1 MIKKR
6 EKNKKIIILYLLFSL
21 IICYL
26 VLRNIQ
32 SLNSITIIPDEF
44 GYWYAGAV
52 FAGLDWREVA
62 YLNPYY
68 GFGYGILL
76 CPLFLFF
83 DDAVLMYRIAIGYN
97 AVFMVLSFILGVRIM
112 DNLKFN
118 IRKEWKLIFSFSATA
133 YSNLIFQSQTTQ
145 VECLLNFLF
154 WLTLYILINIIQRHR
169 LLDYICMSLIC
180 GYMYAVHMRSLGVVF
195 TSAVTLLLFASQ
207 NKKLWKKT
215 FIYLSLLLV
224 MFFLIN
230 FIKINLK
237 SNTYAPLPP
246 YQSEFQNEDNILP
259 ELNENI
265 SVNAKVNDYASVM
278 QSVMQIFSVDGLLKL
293 FINIIG
299 KVYYL
304 FASSLFLV
312 FYALLALCRRIYS
325 GAHKIINKQ
334 KNSIAFWVSCYLV
347 LSLLFAVGI
356 ASIFLLNYNRQDMIV
371 YGRYTEYV
379 IGPFLV
385 LGLYMLLK
393 RKVPI
398 KLVCFGYIFE
408 TIIAYIIQYII
419 ITGELK
425 QYLDNNAVGLV
436 HKIIYLFGNLGS
448 EKFAISILILIF
460 LQSIVVFFLFNI
472 KKKWTSFIAVILC
485 TLIWIQDGNEV
496 YKHNILRQQT
506 ELMDTIDLAQYLQIN
521 ATEKD
526 IYYVDEYVPY
536 IIIDYIQFQ
545 LLKHPVKVITAND
558 LQHKIKNG
566 YYLIPNTSELLHM
579 KENSCIKTCNKF
591 KLYYFE

>member
-1 MIKKR
+1 MIKKWA
-6 EKNKKIIILYLLFSL
+6 KNKKILFLYLFFII

-26 VLRNIQ
+26 VLRNIH
-32 SLNSITIIPDEF
+32 SLNSITIISDEF

-97 AVFMVLSFILGVRIM
+97 AVFMTFSFILGVRVM
-112 DNLKFN
+112 TKLKFQ
-118 IRKEWKLIFSFSATA
+118 IQKEWMLVISFLTTV

-154 WLTLYILINIIQRHR
+154 WLTLYFLVNIIQRQR
-169 LLDYICMSLIC
+169 LWDYICMSLIC
-180 GYMYAVHMRSLGVVF
+180 GYMYAVHMRSIGVVF
-195 TSAVTLLLFASQ
+195 TSAITLILFASQ

-215 FIYLSLLLV
+215 LLYLILLLI
-224 MFFLIN
+224 MFVLVN
-230 FIKINLK
+230 CVKSNLK
-237 SNTYAPLPP
+237 NYTYAPLPL
-246 YQSEFQNEDNILP
+246 YQSEVQNDNNIFS
-259 ELNENI
+259 ELNEDRTI
-265 SVNAKVNDYASVM
+265 NAKVNDYESVM
-278 QSVMQIFSVDGLLKL
+278 QSVIQIFSVNGILKL

-299 KVYYL
+299 KIYYL

-312 FYALLALCRRIYS
+312 FYASLALFRYIYY
-325 GAHKIINKQ
+325 GIHKIKKNQ
-334 KNSIAFWVSCYLV
+334 KNSTYFWISIYLV
-347 LSLLFAVGI
+347 VSVLSAIGI
-356 ASIFLLNYNRQDMIV
+356 ASIFLLNYHRQDMIV

-385 LGLYMLLK
+385 LGFYILLK
-393 RKVPI
+393 YKVSI
-398 KLVCFGYIFE
+398 KLICFGYIFE
-408 TIIAYIIQYII
+408 TIIAYIVQYII
-419 ITGELK
+419 TTGEFK

-436 HKIIYLFGNLGS
+436 NKIIYLFGDLGS

-460 LQSIVVFFLFNI
+460 LQSLAVYFLFNT
-472 KKKWTSFIAVILC
+472 KKIWTRSIAVILC
-485 TLIWIQDGNEV
+485 ALIWIQDGNEV

-506 ELMDTIDLAQYLQIN
+506 ELINTIDLAQYLKIN
-521 ATEKD
+521 ALEKE
-526 IYYVDEYVPY
+526 IYYVDDYVPY
-536 IIIDYIQFQ
+536 MTIDYIQFQ
-545 LLKHPVKVITAND
+545 LPKHIIKVISAND
-558 LQHKIKNG
+558 LQNQIKKG
-566 YYLIPNTSELLHM
+566 YYLVPNTSALLHM
-579 KENSCIKTCNKF
+579 EESSCVKKCNKF